1 MRANHTFLICR
12 RRSPLGCRLF
22 YNKAGQC
29 DVADALLRWIK
40 AILTYINF
48 HRFFIRVFPL
58 EIHIEN
64 GLILFFILLHIPG
77 INRKCLI
84 PGFFIDLRLFH
95 LVQARHLVHGFSV
108 QIHLSGV
115 RRVGCDKPVAADQS
129 RVWIVIPKQSV

>member
-1 MRANHTFLICR
+1 MRADHSFLICR

-22 YNKAGQC
+22 YNKAGQS
-29 DVADALLRWIK
+29 DVTNALLRWIK
-40 AILTYINF
+40 AILTYIDF
-48 HRFFIRVFPL
+48 YGFFVRIFSL
-58 EIHIEN
+58 KIHIEN
-64 GLILFFILLHIPG
+64 GLIFFFVLLHIPG
-77 INRKCLI
+77 VNSECLI

-95 LVQARHLVHGFSV
+95 LVQARHLIHGFSV